1 MLLSVKVDLL
11 IYFFLKKNHTFSSFE
26 ADYVLCLHV
35 QVLLPLL
42 SRNTPS
48 MSDAASLISWGGIF
62 QGAFVRGAEWQ
73 RRLLQSLSCAQQ
85 MIPRRWRDE
94 VCEQAWKLCCGS
106 PLRHWLS
113 LPDPRCILPNK
124 CFSSL
129 RSSDYTLHWIQIK
142 RQNVSL
148 ISTVMWD
155 R

>member
-11 IYFFLKKNHTFSSFE
+11 IYFLKKTHIFFLIWGW
-26 ADYVLCLHV
+26 LCIPPPCEGLVDLAESEYLFHEWCC
-35 QVLLPLL
+35 QFKLL
-42 SRNTPS
+42 R
-48 MSDAASLISWGGIF
+48 GIF
-62 QGAFVRGAEWQ
+62 LRAVSRGAEWQ
-73 RRLLQSLSCAQQ
+73 QGLLQSLSRAQH
-85 MIPRRWRDE
+85 MIPRRWWDE
-94 VCEQAWKLCCGS
+94 VCEWDWKLGSSS
-106 PLRHWLS
+106 PLQHWLL